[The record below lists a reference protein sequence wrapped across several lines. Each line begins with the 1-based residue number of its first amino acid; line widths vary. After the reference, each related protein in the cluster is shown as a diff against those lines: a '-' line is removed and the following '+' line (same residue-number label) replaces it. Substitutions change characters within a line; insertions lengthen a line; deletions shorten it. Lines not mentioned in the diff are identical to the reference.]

1 MDADDYLKAVPPASR
16 RSKLAPWLADIRK
29 LRANGYTLEQVREFL
44 SQNGVEISIAGV
56 SAYVKRMEARQEK
69 EVTKPAAPAA
79 GKQPPQ
85 AGEGSAGAE
94 VAPAGAIDAPAA
106 EAGKTRTET
115 ILASEPKPFSFK
127 QLQRKDQKS

>member
-44 SQNGVEISIAGV
+44 AKNGVEITIAGV
-56 SAYVKRMEARQEK
+56 SAYVKRMEARQEQ
-69 EVTKPAAPAA
+69 EETTPAAHAA

-85 AGEGSAGAE
+85 AGEGSGVGVE
-94 VAPAGAIDAPAA
+94 VQP
-106 EAGKTRTET
+106 
-115 ILASEPKPFSFK
+115 
-127 QLQRKDQKS
+127 QRKTADTVRARRPEIDIDPDELGQ